1 MPTTTTSKSTYCLYN
16 KSNSWYNLSMNNKYT
31 FERAYG
37 MTKRGLDRQI
47 GWDIFCDGNWCSRW
61 STLRDA
67 PGPDRAKMAKRMAG
81 ENLFK

>member
-1 MPTTTTSKSTYCLYN
+1 MA
-16 KSNSWYNLSMNNKYT
+16 NKYT

-67 PGPDRAKMAKRMAG
+67 KAALAAEGLTGTVVR
-81 ENLFK
+81 

>member
-1 MPTTTTSKSTYCLYN
+1 MT
-16 KSNSWYNLSMNNKYT
+16 NKYT

-67 PGPDRAKMAKRMAG
+67 KAALAAEGLTGTVVR
-81 ENLFK
+81 